1 MPALPSLREP
11 SDWTAPIT
19 AMAKQHMRGVIDI
32 YDPKTSATN
41 GHYDPT
47 TDAQPTSA
55 AVKVLSARAARIQPI
70 RTDQILNDA
79 GEFVIQRFVRFQ
91 IEILPGDPFLREGLI
106 VRVTDGGR
114 DSTLTA
120 LAFQVLSAVNSSDA
134 AIRTIEAVAQLKAVA

>member
-19 AMAKQHMRGVIDI
+19 AMVKAHMRGVIDI
-32 YDPKTSATN
+32 YDPKTAATS

-55 AVKVLSARAARIQPI
+55 AVKILSARAARIQPI

-91 IEILPGDPFLREGLI
+91 IELLADDPALHEGLI
-106 VRVTDGGR
+106 VRVTDGGK
-114 DSTLTA
+114 DTVLTKF
-120 LAFQVLSAVNSSDA
+120 AFQVLSAVNSSDA
-134 AIRTIEAVAQLKAVA
+134 AVRTIETVAQMKATA